1 MPPPIKP
8 APTISGSPN
17 PAATMMGEE
26 PPPPPP
32 PPPPTPRASRKRSA
46 DSVRFDTA
54 LDLLAH
60 VASVR
65 QRVADRSLPRLRD
78 CQPVPSTT
86 LARNTPGA
94 IDEGVTATTASLAP
108 AQSALDARYGRDSV
122 AMRRAHDVFDSDTM
136 LARQLAY
143 EHKPAIDRRSF
154 EAIQPF
160 ALPPGQRVFA
170 HADPEASA
178 RPAGGQP
185 SHAGGHWQRHRV
197 LDVDERIVGTMA
209 ICRNDANNVTALQSN
224 GAFGVPPGWRVED
237 KLTTADGTIR
247 LRSTL
252 TGPNGESGMVVRG
265 FDGVTLYLEKAY
277 KSTLPSQLSNVPT
290 FTGPVATIN
299 FLTARACRIMGV
311 THDNLQHIRISRV
324 QHQPL
329 VMHLDWLRRRYP
341 QRSLEELIDH
351 TTWARTYIRDNA
363 TMVGK
368 QLQPAPAIS
377 LQGSPAWVAAH
388 PNSTLRDFNYLR
400 AEGARQMIK
409 HLTGATLPKVDDPV
423 RDWRPAAGHA
433 MRALRAWAR
442 AGDQPGIAVAQVARI
457 SADIRERV
465 MAIRNEEGNLRERYD
480 LPKPLTP
487 QHLDFD
493 VTFSLRP

>member
-8 APTISGSPN
+8 APTNSGSPN

-26 PPPPPP
+26 PPQP

-46 DSVRFDTA
+46 GSVRFDTA

-65 QRVADRSLPRLRD
+65 QRVADRSLPRLPD

-94 IDEGVTATTASLAP
+94 NDEGVNATTASLAP

-136 LARQLAY
+136 LARQLAH

-170 HADPEASA
+170 DVGPQASA
-178 RPAGGQP
+178 RPATAQP
-185 SHAGGHWQRHRV
+185 SQVDGQWQRHRV

-209 ICRNDANNVTALQSN
+209 ICINDSNKVTALQSN
-224 GAFGVPPGWRVED
+224 GAFGVPPGWQIED
-237 KLTTADGTIR
+237 KLTTADGVIR

-277 KSTLPSQLSNVPT
+277 KCSLPSRLANVPT
-290 FTGPVATIN
+290 FAGPVATIN
-299 FLTARACRIMGV
+299 YLSARACRIMGV
-311 THDNLQHIRISRV
+311 THDNLQHIRISRL

-329 VMHLDWLRRRYP
+329 LLHLDWLRRRYP
-341 QRSLEELIDH
+341 QRPLEELIDH

-368 QLQPAPAIS
+368 QLQPTPAIS
-377 LQGSPAWVAAH
+377 LQGSPGWVAAH
-388 PNSTLRDFNYLR
+388 PDATLRDFNYLR
-400 AEGARQMIK
+400 AEGTRQMIK
-409 HLTGATLPKVDDPV
+409 HLTGANLPKVDDPV
-423 RDWRPAAGHA
+423 RDWRTAASDA
-433 MRALRAWAR
+433 MQALRAWTR
-442 AGDQPGIAVAQVARI
+442 AGGQPATAAAPAVRI
-457 SADIRERV
+457 SAKIRARLTATRTQETQ
-465 MAIRNEEGNLRERYD
+465 LRQRYD
-480 LPKPLTP
+480 LPKPMTP
-487 QHLDFD
+487 QHLNFD
-493 VTFSLRP
+493 VTFSLRG